1 MHIKCCVLYDG
12 PVLQIKLSN
21 NMGQLCFFAYNYYNS
36 IIMMIYHDNANNAND
51 DIYN

>member
-36 IIMMIYHDNANNAND
+36 IMMIYHDNANNAND